1 MAFRRDVFAA
11 TGGFDLRFG
20 AGAAARAAEDWD
32 LIVRLLREGRTLV
45 WSSQMVVYHPKKD
58 DQAQLASRF
67 PYGFG
72 VGHLARRH
80 RDVLLALR
88 YSKAISQVL
97 IEAAGKRDRRRLR
110 EGLAILHGFLAGAAS
125 RARPF
130 SPEAALARMPEA
142 LEERVGGERWR
153 PRQLILSG
161 EPELRY
167 RGTGDRFL
175 NVYVSPQPELEGTL
189 AARPET
195 ELVTKSRDS
204 LWVVSRAR

>member
-1 MAFRRDVFAA
+1 MAFRRDVFAG

-32 LIVRLLREGRTLV
+32 LIVRLLRGGRTLV
-45 WSSQMVVYHPKKD
+45 WSSQMVVYHPEKD
-58 DQAQLASRF
+58 EQAQLASRF

-88 YSKAISQVL
+88 YSRAISEVL

-110 EGLAILHGFLAGAAS
+110 EGLAILRGFLAGAAS
-125 RARPF
+125 RARPY
-130 SPEAALARMPEA
+130 SPVAALARMPEA
-142 LEERVGGERWR
+142 LKERIGADGWR
-153 PRQLILSG
+153 PRELILSG
-161 EPELRY
+161 EPQLRY
-167 RGTGDRFL
+167 VGSGGRL
-175 NVYVSPQPELEGTL
+175 LHVYVSPPPDLERAL
-189 AARPET
+189 AERPET

-204 LWVVSRAR
+204 LWVVSQAR